1 MTQRSVSDFGKPLD
15 GRVALITG
23 GSRGIGR
30 AITFELASLGADVA
44 VNFFRNPKQAAET
57 VATVKERY
65 DVRAESFKAH
75 IGEPDQVEELISN
88 VIQSFGR
95 LDILINNAASGIQRA
110 ATELEPKHWD
120 WTMGINA
127 RAPWLAAKL
136 AAPHMIAQG
145 GGSIVNIS
153 SLGSTRVMADY
164 TSVGVSKAAL
174 ESLTRYLAVE
184 LAPQGIRVN
193 TVSGGLVKTDALDHF
208 EDRENMIAKATS
220 ETPAGRMVESEDIAR
235 AVAFLCL
242 PESQMIIGQTIVVD
256 GGMTLTWR
264 TT

>member
-1 MTQRSVSDFGKPLD
+1 MTQRSDANSGKPLD
-15 GRVALITG
+15 GTVALITG

-30 AITFELASLGADVA
+30 AITFELASLGANVA
-44 VNFFRNPKQAAET
+44 VNFLRNSRQAAET
-57 VATVKERY
+57 VEGVRERY
-65 DVRAESFKAH
+65 GVRAEVFKAH
-75 IGEPDQVEELISN
+75 VGEPDQVEELITG
-88 VIQSFGR
+88 VVETFGR
-95 LDILINNAASGIQRA
+95 LDILVNNAASGIQRA
-110 ATELEPKHWD
+110 AMELEPKHWD

-136 AAPHMIAQG
+136 ASTHMVAQG
-145 GGSIVNIS
+145 GGSIINIS

-208 EDRENMIAKATS
+208 EDRENMIATATR
-220 ETPAGRMVESEDIAR
+220 ETPAGRMVEPEDIAR

-242 PESQMIIGQTIVVD
+242 PESAMIVGQTIVVD